1 MGLPSIELIDR
12 TQLQGGY
19 ELTSRES
26 QRLRRTASV
35 EFTEERGKNAQLS
48 DFESLLTVAQAR
60 NLYRNYTQAKSML
73 GQLQMHV
80 VGCGNR
86 VIFETA
92 DKAWNAAASMWHEK
106 VWGRNCDGR
115 DDCTVHELNGLFL
128 MSVIREH
135 DCLVW
140 FDRGGIIDG
149 GKLFYWETDQIC
161 NLRDKDFAAKI
172 NTIARRVGWS
182 GRTESLRQ
190 DSGVIYARTGKPLGY
205 IVHPGRGVTEV
216 AWEKATILPY
226 GPARLIKKNWRLGQR
241 RGVADMLTAAA
252 SLVDSYEMLE
262 AELAA
267 AKTAAHFAVVIKTED
282 AHQVARNRADES
294 DGQAAEVSITDSAPG
309 AFTNYRNFERLSRG
323 AIEYMEPGDSAEVLE
338 NKRPASHLA
347 AFLDAQ
353 TINAGGSMGLPRFFS
368 LMKADASFSAVR
380 GEMNLGKVTFSCLQT
395 FMENH
400 LLRWE
405 VEESISYAEATGQL
419 PPAPAGWEMSY
430 CFDHP
435 TLEPLDEDKLTRSNE
450 RALRTVQKT
459 WKDIHGPDWQLVM
472 DQAAQERA
480 YAREIGL
487 ELGLENQT
495 TQSNN
500 EPQPEEVEVEDEQ

>member
-1 MGLPSIELIDR
+1 MSLPSLELIDR
-12 TQLQGGY
+12 TKIQNGY

-26 QRLRRTASV
+26 QRLRRVSSV
-35 EFTEERGKNAQLS
+35 EFSDETGKQAQLS
-48 DFESLLTVAQAR
+48 DFESLITVAQAR
-60 NLYRNYTQAKSML
+60 HLHRNYTQAKSML

-86 VIFETA
+86 VIFETD
-92 DKAWNAAASMWHEK
+92 DKGWNASASTWHEK

-115 DDCTVHELNGLFL
+115 DDRTIHELNGLFL

-135 DCLVW
+135 DCLAW
-140 FDRGGIIDG
+140 FDRGGIIES
-149 GKLFYWETDQIC
+149 GKIFYWETDQIC
-161 NLRDKDFAAKI
+161 NLRDKDFKAKI

-182 GRTESLRQ
+182 GRTASLRQ
-190 DSGVIYARTGKPLGY
+190 SSGVIYARTGKPLGY
-205 IVHPGRGVTEV
+205 IVHPGRGLTEV
-216 AWEKATILPY
+216 AWDKATVLPY

-262 AELAA
+262 SELAS
-267 AKTAAHFAVVIKTED
+267 AKTVAHMPLVIKTED

-294 DGQAAEVSITDSAPG
+294 DGQAAEVGLADTNAG

-323 AIEYMEPGDSAEVLE
+323 AIEYMEPGDSVEVLD
-338 NKRPASHLA
+338 NKRLGPNLA
-347 AFLDAQ
+347 TFLDAQ
-353 TINAGGSMGLPRFFS
+353 AINAGGSMGLPRFFA

-380 GEMNLGKVTFSCLQT
+380 GEMNLGKVTFSCLQA
-395 FMENH
+395 FLENH

-405 VEESISYAEATGQL
+405 VTESVSYAVATGQL

-435 TLEPLDEDKLTRSNE
+435 VLEPLDEDKLTRSNE

-459 WKDIHGPDWQLVM
+459 WRDIHGPDWQLVM

-495 TQSNN
+495 NQ
-500 EPQPEEVEVEDEQ
+500 EPQTIEVATK